1 MLYRIRKK
9 DALIFFAVFALL
21 GAILIFNKTFK
32 NSDYSVV
39 EDSSLP
45 KVYAATSFP
54 LALDWIK
61 AAGQDRI
68 KTDVFVS
75 PSDSALDDWM
85 KESLSNERGFS
96 YRLFFSMGNG
106 FDDWT
111 ADIGQRSD
119 KVKVIPLVQFAS
131 ISDTVFSDILNSKNN
146 IQSENS
152 YYWLSLANAREA
164 TQGIAR
170 ALGQVDV
177 GNKERYINN
186 AYEYSIQLDTLLG
199 DSLRAL
205 KRFGSEKVVMEKG
218 LLEPL
223 AESLQ
228 LHIVG
233 AFDISDEQ
241 NDSDKI
247 ATVLRS
253 ALRKN
258 GAKTILA
265 DADFKNSSL
274 GQTLADSSFKVIG
287 IDPWGEISESYIGF
301 MRDMISRVLRAL

>member
-54 LALDWIK
+54 LVLDWIK

-75 PSDSALDDWM
+75 PNDSALDDWLE
-85 KESLSNERGFS
+85 ESENNERGFS
-96 YRLFFSMGNG
+96 YRLFFSTGNS

-131 ISDTVFSDILNSKNN
+131 SSDTVFSDILNSKNK

-177 GNKERYINN
+177 GNKEHYINN

-199 DSLRAL
+199 DSLSAL

-265 DADFKNSSL
+265 DTDFKNSGL
-274 GQTLADSSFKVIG
+274 GQTLADSSFRVIG
-287 IDPWGEISESYIGF
+287 IDPWGEKSESYVGF